1 MKKLGLAVALSL
13 MGATA
18 VSAQG
23 FEFRLGDTDRGYDR
37 GSRERVIVRERR
49 GDWDDDRMMR
59 RRHRDVVTTG
69 SIGCR
74 TTVVRRMDSSGRMVK
89 RTIRECED

>member
-1 MKKLGLAVALSL
+1 MKKLGLVLALTL

-18 VSAQG
+18 ASAQG

-37 GSRERVIVRERR
+37 GSRERVIVRDRR
-49 GDWDDDRMMR
+49 DWDEDRVVR
-59 RRHRDVVTTG
+59 RRHRDVATTG
-69 SIGCR
+69 SVGCR
-74 TTVVRRMDSSGRMVK
+74 TTVVRREDSRGRMVK